1 MLSMLS
7 IAFLSSVSS
16 AQEPSQNLTNDLVS
30 PIEPASPTVITAATG
45 FGAYDQRQIES
56 LEDLGRLS
64 QEEGEHQQALM
75 LFKQAL
81 HVARIN
87 HGLYHE
93 LQIPIVDDI
102 ISAEIALK
110 NWEEVDNFYAYQEHL
125 YRRIY
130 DMDDP
135 RLEVGLRKVSA
146 WHVTALNVNLD
157 GKRIEHLR
165 KANKLYKI
173 RKEVAERTLSSD
185 DPKIAML
192 ARNVE
197 IFEKEL
203 YLSSDLN
210 REMLVRQRNDS
221 LSRRSSFRQSD
232 NRLVVTSD

>member
-1 MLSMLS
+1 MLAMLG
-7 IAFLSSVSS
+7 IALLSNDSS
-16 AQEPSQNLTNDLVS
+16 AQDFSQNLTNDLA
-30 PIEPASPTVITAATG
+30 PALEPASRTVISAASG

-64 QEEGEHQQALM
+64 QEEGEYRQALM

-87 HGLYHE
+87 HGLYHAS
-93 LQIPIVDDI
+93 QIPIIDDI
-102 ISAEIALK
+102 ISAEIALQ
-110 NWEEVDNFYAYQEHL
+110 NWEEVNNFYAYQEHL

-165 KANKLYKI
+165 KANKLYKL
-173 RKEVAERTLSSD
+173 RKEVAERTLSLD
-185 DPKIAML
+185 DPKISML
-192 ARNVE
+192 ARNIE
-197 IFEKEL
+197 IFEREL

-210 REMLVRQRNDS
+210 REMMVRQRNDS
-221 LSRRSSFRQSD
+221 LSRRSSLRQSD
-232 NRLVVTSD
+232 NRLVVSSD